1 MQTLIVKTMRM
12 LFKFL
17 MLFQFLHEL
26 LSLILKFYWVEI
38 LCLHLVVVL
47 VIVNFLQV
55 QSSRDETWFIQLF
68 CGSDVLGIQ
77 RMVYLL
83 MTKVN
88 NLIDLFGGKLFALA
102 STFTKGHSWNLFQL
116 GSLRECR
123 SVFTFDKLFYLLG
136 SLTIALA
143 IRTFNCHI
151 LRQ

>member
-26 LSLILKFYWVEI
+26 LSLILKFNRVEI

-55 QSSRDETWFIQLF
+55 QSSRDETWLIQLF

-77 RMVYLL
+77 RMVHLL

-88 NLIDLFGGKLFALA
+88 NLIDLFSRQLFALA
-102 STFTKGHSWNLFQL
+102 STFTKGHSWNL
-116 GSLRECR
+116 
-123 SVFTFDKLFYLLG
+123 V
-136 SLTIALA
+136 
-143 IRTFNCHI
+143 
-151 LRQ
+151 